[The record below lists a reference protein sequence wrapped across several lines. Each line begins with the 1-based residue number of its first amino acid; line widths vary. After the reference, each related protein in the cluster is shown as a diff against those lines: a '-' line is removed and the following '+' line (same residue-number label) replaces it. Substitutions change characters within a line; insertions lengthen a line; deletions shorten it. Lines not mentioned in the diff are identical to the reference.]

1 MLGQVGGASVQMP
14 VASLTAAAAAAA
26 TTASSTATDSRVLQN
41 ADELVLA
48 CAGEARAGIP

>member
-14 VASLTAAAAAAA
+14 VASLTAAAAAA